1 MYAIFFHGHQ
11 KIDRIAR
18 KHLTK
23 LLGEHDAQ
31 YPSMRKILHFEGKRG
46 PDAARLKKSS
56 VHEQPWH
63 FVNPFDPYDKG
74 LAELIEDHYAELVR
88 ALKDGDLERSAFES
102 AWLAHALVDGLT
114 PAHHYPYEETL
125 EDLRGDDRHS
135 RKGIIG
141 RAYVKGETPYQSVS
155 RSLKLVGPGG
165 LLTNHALFEAGVFT
179 IMLPLRLQQAM
190 PDEEQVALMQ
200 QLGIAK
206 YFRRAAKE
214 VAAFNLYERYV
225 QRGWTPQLTR
235 DVRRELAV
243 RMVSVVTLAWYTAA
257 VQAGVVAKAKGH
269 RTK

>member
-11 KIDRIAR
+11 KIDRVAR
-18 KHLTK
+18 KHLAV
-23 LLGEHDAQ
+23 LLGEQDTR

-46 PDAARLKKSS
+46 PDAARLKKSGD
-56 VHEQPWH
+56 HEQPWH
-63 FVNPFDPYDKG
+63 FVNPFDPYDRG
-74 LAELIEDHYAELVR
+74 LAGLIQDHYSELVQ
-88 ALKDGDLERSAFES
+88 ALKNDNVERSAFES

-135 RKGIIG
+135 RKGIVG
-141 RAYVKGETPYQSVS
+141 RAYVKGDTPYQSVS

-179 IMLPLRLQQAM
+179 IMMPLRLKQAM
-190 PDEEQVALMQ
+190 PDDDQIALMQ
-200 QLGIAK
+200 ELGIVK

-225 QRGWTPQLTR
+225 QKGWTPQLTR
-235 DVRRELAV
+235 DVRRELVV

-257 VQAGVVAKAKGH
+257 VQAGVAPKRRQGI
-269 RTK
+269 